1 MNGVTVSESMIYYR
15 IAESI
20 GLLMFIFGALM
31 IFEHEGELS
40 QLFNKIGKKF
50 YGALTLLFILGGLSL
65 VFVGARNPSNYGE
78 NYILT
83 RKSKIA
89 LSIGMF
95 VLGLIISVLFQAFPK
110 LEKFAGDFGQDAKT
124 ICLAF
129 PWVVLLL
136 SLMSY
141 RPPIK
146 DTLNSS
152 SKPSVSEYIGNL
164 SNDEYIDMEKQV
176 RAYSHQ
182 VSLDS
187 ELDRA
192 VNNYLTE
199 ILDK

>member
-1 MNGVTVSESMIYYR
+1 MN
-15 IAESI
+15 
-20 GLLMFIFGALM
+20 
-31 IFEHEGELS
+31 
-40 QLFNKIGKKF
+40 
-50 YGALTLLFILGGLSL
+50 
-65 VFVGARNPSNYGE
+65 
-78 NYILT
+78 NYIDKIHELIEKVNT
-83 RKSKIA
+83 QLYVDSSQKSFMLFVA

-110 LEKFAGDFGQDAKT
+110 LEKFAGDFGQDVKT

-152 SKPSVSEYIGNL
+152 SKSSVSEYIGNL

>member
-1 MNGVTVSESMIYYR
+1 MTNYI
-15 IAESI
+15 
-20 GLLMFIFGALM
+20 
-31 IFEHEGELS
+31 
-40 QLFNKIGKKF
+40 NKIHELIERVNPQLYVDSSQKSF
-50 YGALTLLFILGGLSL
+50 MLF
-65 VFVGARNPSNYGE
+65 V
-78 NYILT
+78 
-83 RKSKIA
+83 A

-95 VLGLIISVLFQAFPK
+95 VLGLTISILFQAFPK
-110 LEKFAGDFGQDAKT
+110 LEKFTGYFGQDVKT

-152 SKPSVSEYIGNL
+152 SKSSVSEYVGNL

-176 RAYSHQ
+176 RAYGHQ
-182 VSLDS
+182 ASLDS

-192 VNNYLTE
+192 VNNYLME

>member
-1 MNGVTVSESMIYYR
+1 MNSYVDKI
-15 IAESI
+15 
-20 GLLMFIFGALM
+20 
-31 IFEHEGELS
+31 HEIIEKVNPQLYVDSS
-40 QLFNKIGKKF
+40 QKSFMLF
-50 YGALTLLFILGGLSL
+50 
-65 VFVGARNPSNYGE
+65 V
-78 NYILT
+78 
-83 RKSKIA
+83 A

-110 LEKFAGDFGQDAKT
+110 LEKFTGDFGQDAKT

-152 SKPSVSEYIGNL
+152 SKSSVSEYIGNL

-192 VNNYLTE
+192 VNNYLTK

>member
-1 MNGVTVSESMIYYR
+1 MN
-15 IAESI
+15 
-20 GLLMFIFGALM
+20 
-31 IFEHEGELS
+31 
-40 QLFNKIGKKF
+40 
-50 YGALTLLFILGGLSL
+50 
-65 VFVGARNPSNYGE
+65 
-78 NYILT
+78 NYIDKIHEIIEKVNPQLYVDSSQ
-83 RKSKIA
+83 KSFMLFVA

-110 LEKFAGDFGQDAKT
+110 LEKFAGDFGQDTKT

-152 SKPSVSEYIGNL
+152 SKSSVSEYIGNL

-176 RAYSHQ
+176 RAYNHQ

>member
-1 MNGVTVSESMIYYR
+1 MD
-15 IAESI
+15 
-20 GLLMFIFGALM
+20 
-31 IFEHEGELS
+31 
-40 QLFNKIGKKF
+40 
-50 YGALTLLFILGGLSL
+50 
-65 VFVGARNPSNYGE
+65 NYV
-78 NYILT
+78 
-83 RKSKIA
+83 SKIHEIVEKVNPQLYVDSSQKSFMLFVA

-110 LEKFAGDFGQDAKT
+110 LEKFTGDFGQDAKT

-141 RPPIK
+141 RTPIK

-152 SKPSVSEYIGNL
+152 SKSSVSEYIGNL
-164 SNDEYIDMEKQV
+164 SNDGYIDIEKQI

>member
-1 MNGVTVSESMIYYR
+1 MN
-15 IAESI
+15 
-20 GLLMFIFGALM
+20 
-31 IFEHEGELS
+31 
-40 QLFNKIGKKF
+40 
-50 YGALTLLFILGGLSL
+50 
-65 VFVGARNPSNYGE
+65 
-78 NYILT
+78 NYIDTIHELIEKVNPQLYVDSSQ
-83 RKSKIA
+83 KSFMLFVA

-110 LEKFAGDFGQDAKT
+110 LEKFTGDFGQDAKT

-129 PWVVLLL
+129 PWVVLLS

-152 SKPSVSEYIGNL
+152 SKSSVSEYIGNL

>member
-1 MNGVTVSESMIYYR
+1 MN
-15 IAESI
+15 
-20 GLLMFIFGALM
+20 
-31 IFEHEGELS
+31 
-40 QLFNKIGKKF
+40 
-50 YGALTLLFILGGLSL
+50 
-65 VFVGARNPSNYGE
+65 
-78 NYILT
+78 NYIDKIHELIEKVNPQLYVDSSQ
-83 RKSKIA
+83 KSFMLFIA

-95 VLGLIISVLFQAFPK
+95 VLGLIISVLFRAFPK
-110 LEKFAGDFGQDAKT
+110 LEKFTGDFGQDAKT

-152 SKPSVSEYIGNL
+152 SKSSVSEYIGNL

>member
-1 MNGVTVSESMIYYR
+1 M
-15 IAESI
+15 
-20 GLLMFIFGALM
+20 
-31 IFEHEGELS
+31 
-40 QLFNKIGKKF
+40 LF
-50 YGALTLLFILGGLSL
+50 
-65 VFVGARNPSNYGE
+65 V
-78 NYILT
+78 
-83 RKSKIA
+83 A

-110 LEKFAGDFGQDAKT
+110 LEKFTGDFGQDAKT

-136 SLMSY
+136 SFMSY

-152 SKPSVSEYIGNL
+152 SKSSVSEYIGNL